1 MHQTQLFENLL
12 QVERKVISLLRA
24 QSVKKSTQTPIKI
37 DEVRKE
43 LPEIEGDVDSLLARL
58 GFISINDGDLVPLTH
73 QIFSSE
79 VESHSCQ
86 ILVKFDSSDIPSD
99 EIVGSFKW
107 YFSSMM
113 TLKEHLKFE
122 SQSENPLELRYSSI
136 SESAAQALQDYVI
149 ASEKFAK
156 ITHVHIETGMSAQAP
171 DFKPPVQSEDT
182 AKQPAEED

>member
-43 LPEIEGDVDSLLARL
+43 LPEIEGDVDSLIARL
-58 GFISINDGDLVPLTH
+58 GFISMNEGDLVPLTH

-122 SQSENPLELRYSSI
+122 S
-136 SESAAQALQDYVI
+136 
-149 ASEKFAK
+149 
-156 ITHVHIETGMSAQAP
+156 
-171 DFKPPVQSEDT
+171 
-182 AKQPAEED
+182 